1 MAVDAVLMGGAEIGF
16 GRQTVKSAAGYDLT
30 GLMVG
35 SEGTL
40 GVFTRLRL
48 SLIRKPPL
56 VTTLLVLFP
65 NEISAGEAV
74 ASIVAAGITPRV
86 MEFLDRE
93 LVGIVRNHGVDM
105 IPAGTGAVLLIELD
119 GESENRLEAETE
131 RIGDIAEDANAIDV
145 LLAKHGGDREKLW
158 AARRV
163 LSDAIKERKP
173 CKVAEDVAVPRSQG
187 PRLLEQLEQLSR
199 KSGVLIASYGHAGDG
214 NYHVNVLYDD
224 PSFDAA
230 PIIRQ
235 VFRIALDLGGTIT
248 GEHGVGLAKKPYLP
262 MEKSVAEIDWMRAE
276 KNLFDPSGLLN
287 PGKIF

>member
-1 MAVDAVLMGGAEIGF
+1 
-16 GRQTVKSAAGYDLT
+16 
-30 GLMVG
+30 
-35 SEGTL
+35 
-40 GVFTRLRL
+40 
-48 SLIRKPPL
+48 
-56 VTTLLVLFP
+56 
-65 NEISAGEAV
+65 
-74 ASIVAAGITPRV
+74 
-86 MEFLDRE
+86 
-93 LVGIVRNHGVDM
+93 
-105 IPAGTGAVLLIELD
+105 
-119 GESENRLEAETE
+119 
-131 RIGDIAEDANAIDV
+131 
-145 LLAKHGGDREKLW
+145 
-158 AARRV
+158 
-163 LSDAIKERKP
+163 
-173 CKVAEDVAVPRSQG
+173 VAEDVAVPRSQG